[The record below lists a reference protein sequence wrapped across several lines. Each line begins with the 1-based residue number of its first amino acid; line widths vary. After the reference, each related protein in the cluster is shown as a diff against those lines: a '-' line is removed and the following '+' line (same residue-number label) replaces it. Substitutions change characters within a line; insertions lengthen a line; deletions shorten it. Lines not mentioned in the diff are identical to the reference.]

1 MARRNPRV
9 DGQVR
14 EAIADA
20 IESHLA
26 DPRLTFVTITDVEVT
41 PDHRYADVYY
51 TALDPDIV
59 SRDPGRTGG
68 DRVPDAAEVAEGLD
82 SAVSRIQGLVSR
94 RVRLRNTPQLR
105 FTPDPVA
112 AQATRVEQLL
122 RDLPETGGPRGPA
135 RGA

>member
-20 IESHLA
+20 IESELA
-26 DPRLTFVTITDVEVT
+26 DPRLSFVTITDVEVT

-51 TALDPDIV
+51 TALDPRIV
-59 SRDPGRTGG
+59 SRDPRHTGG
-68 DRVPDAAEVAEGLD
+68 DRVPGADQVADGLDAAGA
-82 SAVSRIQGLVSR
+82 RIQSLVSR

-105 FTPDPVA
+105 FHPDPVA
-112 AQATRVEQLL
+112 EQATRVEQLL
-122 RDLPETGGPRGPA
+122 RDLPETGGA
-135 RGA
+135 GAPPEDG